1 MKRVKRYLS
10 ILLTLCM
17 VLGLFPA
24 SASAVETMTPSE
36 KKEVYLD
43 MEKSSISAPMVLSE
57 GASGYIRNTYIEAY
71 IASNGQFT
79 MGTIEGDP
87 DSSTDNNKKLLF
99 GHPNPWSS
107 ETLVRID
114 GVDYWFHEYVTD
126 VSFTDNQCI
135 STAVISGVEVRQIL
149 RLMKNPYT
157 NLEDLVSIQYAYT
170 NTSSTTKQIGIRIML
185 DTMLGNNDGAPFRV
199 NGADVVTEVE
209 YTGNSVPQYWQS
221 FDSLE
226 QPNVTATGFF
236 YFSNTETPD
245 KVQFAHWGSIR
256 GSGWDYQVT
265 SDKSVTGDSAVA
277 AYFNPRAV
285 AAGGS
290 NSVVTY
296 YGISGFSS
304 GNSDLDGDLA
314 VRVTAPSALYG
325 SDLIGGYLNNPFD
338 VSVYLSNIGEDTLS
352 DVTAVL
358 SLENAPQLTLG
369 TSQAT
374 TILVGDMTSG
384 ANSSLQWTLR
394 AIPQGSNSTA
404 QYSISFYEGDTL
416 LKKMNISLVLYE
428 LNEANMYRTVSF
440 DLNGGDGTAPT
451 SQRVLIGTFV
461 NQPEDPTRDGYV
473 FAGWY
478 ANPNC
483 TGLPWF
489 NLFNLFKGNLVT
501 DNVTLYAK
509 WRPDTQSLEYGSDTF
524 SFTNSTPNFFSSGMA
539 GTYELTGDY
548 YDVLLEDLG
557 GFWIFGERQRV
568 KDAMNDTWGGSCFGM
583 SAALALI
590 RAGDLDVA
598 FFQDDARCTY
608 DLDKPADNSTIFN
621 LINYYHLMQNT
632 SRTQDARSDY
642 DSRNETSN
650 NEAVVSAVRS
660 SFYPVVVGFDI
671 KENGKRIGG
680 HAVIAYGYTY
690 TDSEYLVQIWDP
702 NNRRYSN
709 TLHISRDYTTSYFET
724 DYDSG
729 TWTSYIKYALTV
741 ESGDYDYKNIQDQ
754 LLARGYSSGA
764 AATALMS
771 RMVSERS
778 FILETNYDDF
788 TVCASDGTVLAEI
801 EDGVKISGALDISD
815 AAYLNEAGNELDL
828 LFTIHGTDED
838 GYTILPA
845 LTDSVV
851 TGEPLTMYTTA
862 LSCDDNNDGFYTVLD
877 AAGTGAFTFC
887 SDGTLETSF
896 AEPIEQSITTA
907 VNDATTSWYAV
918 TVQGITTGMIVT
930 PKSDSADIFCAEE
943 TEITVIAEDD
953 YNTMVFEPTKV
964 GSNGV
969 ALTEDPENPGTGILG
984 TQKEVLGHALIFF
997 TLGGTPI
1004 EAQANIPTGSTALRP
1019 ADPVRGGFVF
1029 SGWYTTPDCSDGN
1042 EWSFDTPITEDTRI
1056 YAKWLTD
1063 ENYTHTVTFKAD
1075 GQDDIVLIVR
1085 DGETLDDNQIPV
1097 VPMKN
1102 GFTGAWDI
1110 TDFANIH
1117 ADLIANAIYTP
1128 DTDWVTITYT
1138 DGVNDSEV
1146 FADQVYSAH
1155 IGDFTPAFSG
1165 TPSRT
1170 GYTFAGWSPT
1180 VTETVGGTVV
1190 YTAQWRLN
1198 GGSSGGGGN
1207 SVTSYPVTNKT
1218 DETNGSVKLSRNTAS
1233 SGTKVTITVTP
1244 DSGYVVDHVN
1254 VTDKNG
1260 NAIRVTDKGDGTYTF
1275 IMPASRVWVEAVF
1288 AASDEETDTSALPF
1302 LDIPAGAWYES
1313 AVRYVY
1319 EKHMMSGTG
1328 EAMFSPDLAT
1338 TRAMIVTILYRLEG
1352 SPAASNAPAFTDV
1365 TDGQWYS
1372 SAIAWAATNNIVGG
1386 YGGGLFGPND
1396 TITREQMAAILH
1408 RYAQYKGY
1416 DVTATADLSGY
1427 VDAGSVST
1435 WAQGAMQWANGAG
1448 LITGNSATT
1457 LNPLGAATRAEVAT
1471 ILMRFCENIAQ

>member
-1 MKRVKRYLS
+1 MKRVKRYVS
-10 ILLTLCM
+10 VLLTLCM

-24 SASAVETMTPSE
+24 SVSASEAMTPSE
-36 KKEVYLD
+36 KKEAYCD
-43 MEKSSISAPMVLSE
+43 MDKSSISAPMMLSE

-87 DSSTDNNKKLLF
+87 DSSTDNNKMLLF
-99 GHPNPWSS
+99 GHPDPWSS

-114 GVDYWFHEYVTD
+114 DVDYWFHEYVTD
-126 VSFTDNQCI
+126 ISFTGNQCV
-135 STAVISGVEVRQIL
+135 STALISGVEVRQIL
-149 RLMKNPYT
+149 TLMKNPYT
-157 NLEDLVSIQYAYT
+157 NLEDLISIQYAYT
-170 NTSSTTKQIGIRIML
+170 NISSATKQIGIRVML
-185 DTMLGNNDGAPFRV
+185 DTMLGDNDGAPFRV

-236 YFSNTETPD
+236 YFSNTEAPD
-245 KVQFAHWGSIR
+245 KVQFTHWGSIS

-265 SDKSVTGDSAVA
+265 GDKSVTGDSAVA

-304 GNSDLDGDLA
+304 GNSDLDGNLA

-338 VSVYLSNIGEDTLS
+338 VSVYLSNVSEDTLS

-489 NLFNLFKGNLVT
+489 NLFNLFNGNLVT
-501 DNVTLYAK
+501 NDVTLYARWTK
-509 WRPDTQSLEYGSDTF
+509 ARSLTYGSDTYNF
-524 SFTNSTPNFFSSGMA
+524 ENTTNDFFGWWDSLWSSGN
-539 GTYELTGDY
+539 YQLTGDY
-548 YDVLLEDLG
+548 YD
-557 GFWIFGERQRV
+557 IFLDGLTRNQKTQMREE
-568 KDAMNDTWGGSCFGM
+568 MNSDWGGSCFGM
-583 SAALALI
+583 STVLSLV
-590 RAGDLDVA
+590 RARELDVSY
-598 FFQDDARCTY
+598 FQDNAIVLHDFKTPNDSSA
-608 DLDKPADNSTIFN
+608 IFN
-621 LINYYHLMQNT
+621 LINYYHLMQMT
-632 SRTQDARSDY
+632 PRTATARGQY
-642 DSRNETSN
+642 DRSNETPN
-650 NEAVVSAVRS
+650 NRAIIDALNSSA
-660 SFYPVVVGFDI
+660 YPVVVGFNII
-671 KENGKRIGG
+671 KNGNYAGG
-680 HAVIAYGYTY
+680 HAVVAYDYTEDAEGYAV
-690 TDSEYLVQIWDP
+690 SIWDP
-702 NNRRYSN
+702 NNKNDPNVLR
-709 TLHISRDYTTSYFET
+709 ISKDYTTSNFEST
-724 DYDSG
+724 YDSG
-729 TWTSYIKYALTV
+729 DLSSYMKYALTV
-741 ESGDYDYKNIQDQ
+741 ENGDYDYKNIQDE
-754 LLARGYSSGA
+754 LTSRGYSSGA
-764 AATALMS
+764 DATALLSMLS
-771 RMVSERS
+771 MDQI
-778 FILETNYDDF
+778 FYLQTNYDTF
-788 TVCASDGTVLAEI
+788 TIFDSDGSILARI
-801 EDGVKISGALDISD
+801 ENGMKVSGELDISN
-815 AAYLNEAGNELDL
+815 AEYLNEVGPELNL
-828 LFTIHGTDED
+828 LFTINGADD
-838 GYTILPA
+838 GSYTIVPDGA
-845 LTDSVV
+845 TDVV

-984 TQKEVLGHALIFF
+984 TQKEILGHALIFF

-1085 DGETLDDNQIPV
+1085 DGETLANNQIPV

-1128 DTDWVTITYT
+1128 SSGTVTVTYI
-1138 DGVNDSEV
+1138 DGVDGAEV
-1146 FADQVYSAH
+1146 FADQVYTVEL
-1155 IGDFTPAFSG
+1155 GDPTPAFSG

-1170 GYTFAGWSPT
+1170 GYTFAGWNPT
-1180 VTETVGGTVV
+1180 VTETVSGTVL
-1190 YTAQWRLN
+1190 YTAQWTPN
-1198 GGSSGGGGN
+1198 GGSSGGGG
-1207 SVTSYPVTNKT
+1207 SVTTYPVTNKT
-1218 DETNGSVKLSRNTAS
+1218 NETNGSVKLSQSTAS
-1233 SGTKVTITVTP
+1233 SGTKVTVTVTP

-1260 NAIRVTDKGDGTYTF
+1260 NTIRVTDKGDGTYTF

-1457 LNPLGAATRAEVAT
+1457 LNPLGAATRAEVAS